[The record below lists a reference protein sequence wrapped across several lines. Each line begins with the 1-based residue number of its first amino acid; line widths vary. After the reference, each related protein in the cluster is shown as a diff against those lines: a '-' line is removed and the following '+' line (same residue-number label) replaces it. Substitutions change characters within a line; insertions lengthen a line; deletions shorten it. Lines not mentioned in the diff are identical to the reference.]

1 MLRSVLGTAA
11 AALCLAAPMETAA
24 QSVFDTPPGSWRNTC
39 MGGVVINGRLNAQCQ
54 DSRGLPRNSYLEVAS
69 CGGREIINNNGNL
82 SCAPSQDPPRQWAR
96 PGGGGRS
103 ITVFEHTNY
112 QGRSRTWSG
121 EVANLVPEGWNDII
135 SSMSMR
141 GAWEVCTDINFRGRC
156 QVFDGDVTSTVP
168 LGLNDVISSIR
179 PAGRGGWGGRASI
192 TVFQHVNY
200 QGASRTYTGE
210 AANLVPDG
218 WNDVISSMTLRGVW
232 EVCTDINFR
241 GRCEI
246 IDADVANVI
255 PMGLND
261 VISSMRPLSR

>member
-1 MLRSVLGTAA
+1 MPRLSLIAIAA
-11 AALCLAAPMETAA
+11 AIGIGVPTSGAA
-24 QSVFDTPPGSWRNTC
+24 QSAFDTPPGSWRNSC
-39 MGGVVINGRLNAQCQ
+39 RGGTVINGRLNALCD
-54 DSRGLPRNSYLEVAS
+54 DSRGLPRNTYLEVAT
-69 CGGREIINNNGNL
+69 CQGREIINNNGSL
-82 SCAPSQDPPRQWAR
+82 ACAPSQTTPRQWAR

-112 QGRSRTWSG
+112 QGRSRSWSG

-156 QVFDGDVTSTVP
+156 QTFDGDVVNTVP

-179 PAGRGGWGGRASI
+179 PAARTGPGGRASI
-192 TVFQHVNY
+192 TVFQHVNH

-210 AANLVPDG
+210 VANLVPDR
-218 WNDVISSMTLRGVW
+218 WNDVISSMTVRGVW
-232 EVCTDINFR
+232 EVCTDIDFR
-241 GRCEI
+241 GRCEV

-255 PMGLND
+255 PLGLND